1 MAQFSQFI
9 LVTVM
14 EIIRKLGSS
23 AGKTKKIEAPTKW
36 RVSYKKRAIGVGGA
50 VPHQDF
56 QEGSV
61 FFLKQAIPF

>member
-1 MAQFSQFI
+1 MLEKLRKSR
-9 LVTVM
+9 
-14 EIIRKLGSS
+14 IRQNGGFL
-23 AGKTKKIEAPTKW
+23 I
-36 RVSYKKRAIGVGGA
+36 KKRAIGVGGA